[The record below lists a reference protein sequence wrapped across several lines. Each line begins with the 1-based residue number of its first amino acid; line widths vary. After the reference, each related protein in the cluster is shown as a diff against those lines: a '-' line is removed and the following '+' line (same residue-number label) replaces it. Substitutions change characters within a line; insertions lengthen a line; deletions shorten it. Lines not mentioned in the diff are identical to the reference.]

1 MSTKLLLLKL
11 KVWNVTIV
19 TYGPL
24 APNSRMDPSSRSTL
38 LMGHGGSCQ
47 EQVMKMMIFS
57 VIIGK
62 FLTNLTF
69 EKVIKNSA
77 KLFWHLGYKVQSL
90 YFDEIFLSFWL
101 FFSHYQFGQYGIYQ
115 LNVHDQNCSLE
126 VIQDPSNPY
135 FAILWAFFILGS
147 LQISWIAGKSLYKNK
162 IRPYLISRSVR
173 YGSGLLGDDDE
184 HDAEEAETEQERSKR
199 KRRVKSLDAFRGL
212 AIVIMIFVNYGG
224 GGYSFF
230 AQ

>member
-1 MSTKLLLLKL
+1 M
-11 KVWNVTIV
+11 
-19 TYGPL
+19 
-24 APNSRMDPSSRSTL
+24 
-38 LMGHGGSCQ
+38 
-47 EQVMKMMIFS
+47 
-57 VIIGK
+57 
-62 FLTNLTF
+62 
-69 EKVIKNSA
+69 
-77 KLFWHLGYKVQSL
+77 
-90 YFDEIFLSFWL
+90 
-101 FFSHYQFGQYGIYQ
+101 
-115 LNVHDQNCSLE
+115 NVHDQNCSLE

-162 IRPYLISRSVR
+162 IRPYLISISVR
-173 YGSGLLGDDDE
+173 YGSGLLSDDD
-184 HDAEEAETEQERSKR
+184 DQNAEEAETEQERSKR